1 MVLAGL
7 ALLFSACGTPPL
19 RVNTPGHD
27 SGAVKPQD
35 ARSSVIQ
42 VPDAPATAPIRSS
55 SMYPGTGQLV
65 GGTSPP
71 ATGTAAPATGPAA
84 PGTAPAGP
92 ATTAATVPSTPAA
105 PAPAAPA
112 TPAASAAAPAAPQN
126 GFQLSFTDVDINQ
139 VIASVLGEALGLN
152 YSIDP
157 SLKGTM
163 SLRSS
168 RSLTPEELLPAL
180 EAALRMQDIALVR
193 VKDTYHVVPMKDAP
207 RRVSGINQPA
217 DRRQP
222 GYSIQ
227 IVSLEF
233 TSAVEMEKVLQ
244 PFAPAGGVVKVD
256 SARNVLVL
264 AGSSQELATM
274 LDVVKTFDVDWLAG
288 MSYGFFALNYVD
300 AKTVETELAE
310 IFADPKSP
318 LAGVVRLVPLAR
330 LNTILVITPQPKY
343 LQSVETWIKRLDV
356 GGTSAGRRIYVYD
369 VQNGRAEDL
378 AKSLNHILS
387 LPTFGDD
394 STQSG
399 RGYGNGGAQ
408 LGFGSGYGGSG
419 SQTAG
424 FGGSG
429 GGFGSG
435 GGTSGLSSGSSSGPG
450 MGTSSQLNASQT
462 PLPSNPTSGYQN
474 NSAKAGDLRIVANN
488 DSNSLLILAT
498 PAEFS
503 VIEAA
508 LQRLDSPSRQVLIEA
523 SLAEVTLTDELRYGV
538 QWSYNGKNGPVTLSD
553 IASGRIA
560 QSFPGLSFLFTGST
574 DISAVLNALESVT
587 KVRVISSPKL
597 VTLNNH
603 EASLQVGDQ
612 VPITTQAAISTS
624 NSEAPIVNSV
634 QMRDTGVILQ
644 VTPRVNKNG
653 LVQLDISQ
661 EVSNSIPTTTSN
673 IDSPTI
679 QERKLSSTVV
689 VRNGDTVALGG
700 LITENISRSR
710 SGVPGLAK
718 IPLLGALF
726 RDTHDTKTR
735 TELILLI
742 TPRVMRDDTE
752 FQGVMDDL
760 RGEFQSLKNV
770 FQAAPPKH

>member
-1 MVLAGL
+1 
-7 ALLFSACGTPPL
+7 
-19 RVNTPGHD
+19 
-27 SGAVKPQD
+27 
-35 ARSSVIQ
+35 
-42 VPDAPATAPIRSS
+42 
-55 SMYPGTGQLV
+55 
-65 GGTSPP
+65 
-71 ATGTAAPATGPAA
+71 
-84 PGTAPAGP
+84 
-92 ATTAATVPSTPAA
+92 
-105 PAPAAPA
+105 
-112 TPAASAAAPAAPQN
+112 
-126 GFQLSFTDVDINQ
+126 
-139 VIASVLGEALGLN
+139 VLGEALGFN

-168 RSLTPEELLPAL
+168 RPLSPEELLPAL
-180 EAALRMQDIALVR
+180 ETALRMQDIALVR
-193 VKDTYHVVPMKDAP
+193 VKDTYHVVPMRDAP
-207 RRVSGINQPA
+207 RRVAGINQPV
-217 DRRQP
+217 DRKQP

-227 IVSLEF
+227 IVPLEF
-233 TSAVEMEKVLQ
+233 TGAAEMEKVLQ
-244 PFAPAGGVVKVD
+244 PFAPAGGVMKVD
-256 SARNVLVL
+256 AARNVLVL

-310 IFADPKSP
+310 IFSDPKSP

-356 GGTSAGRRIYVYD
+356 GGTTAGRRLYVYD

-394 STQSG
+394 TTQPTRSYGSATTQS
-399 RGYGNGGAQ
+399 Q
-408 LGFGSGYGGSG
+408 LGFGSGYGATGS
-419 SQTAG
+419 SAAG
-424 FGGSG
+424 FGG
-429 GGFGSG
+429 FGSA
-435 GGTSGLSSGSSSGPG
+435 SGLGSGPG
-450 MGTSSQLNASQT
+450 VGAALSGSQ
-462 PLPSNPTSGYQN
+462 PPPSNTPPSPAASGYQN
-474 NSAKAGDLRIVANN
+474 GSAKAGDLRIVANN

-612 VPITTQAAISTS
+612 VPITTQSSISTS

-689 VRNGDTVALGG
+689 VKNGDTVALGG
-700 LITENISRSR
+700 LITENVSKSR
-710 SGVPGLAK
+710 SGVPGLSK

-726 RDTHDTKTR
+726 RDTHDTRTR

-760 RGEFQSLKNV
+760 RGEFESLKNV
-770 FQAAPPKH
+770 FQTSPPKH